1 MKLQHLLISLLVTI
15 LIVIV
20 AGLFSG
26 IYIQS
31 YIKELF
37 RMNKEL
43 QEENYY
49 MAEFE
54 FKMLGLS
61 YLLDKGHYYSALQK
75 LHELHSQMESREGLF
90 KIPEFKNKNEELEF
104 YLNLQ
109 NPKTGAFM
117 DDSYPLNTYHEP
129 TINVLLHLDA
139 LAEEIQKPLKL
150 KYPLYYLDNFN
161 TSEKINTILEDW
173 STVGWLALR
182 FPQNSFHNV
191 RDLLILARDAKH
203 HDVEEFDLVIQKHNF
218 YNFTPE
224 WKHNMLQWFYDHQD
238 PTTGIWGPKLKN
250 GELAKIDLGNTASI
264 LKTFVD
270 NGGNNIYHEFPLRYD
285 NELFKTILSELVSEP
300 PENEDDLDR
309 WHEWGLKTPKGLRTL
324 TRYLWKNASQA
335 NKQNAKKLIERYI
348 KVKFEKFYI
357 PREGAFS
364 YYPYGEIATLDGT
377 AGGFSSLNEFGALS
391 SEKQTKLWGKPA
403 INIKDLGYISVPE
416 LQAENFNWINNPN
429 INSVRIYIKNPNY
442 DDLTS
447 NVYRLFYPKKT
458 KVIDIVELMPKI
470 KKWVDKTDQTI
481 GNWVSK
487 EQLKKQLKQ
496 IEIEE
501 IPIHNNIPF
510 NYLNQDFKEHR
521 KLIIIGFDILQ
532 IPRFQITINLAK

>member
-1 MKLQHLLISLLVTI
+1 
-15 LIVIV
+15 
-20 AGLFSG
+20 
-26 IYIQS
+26 
-31 YIKELF
+31 
-37 RMNKEL
+37 MNKEL

-90 KIPEFKNKNEELEF
+90 KIPEFKNKNEELDF

-182 FPQNSFHNV
+182 FPQTSFHNV

-250 GELAKIDLGNTASI
+250 GELAKIDLSNTASI

-285 NELFKTILSELVSEP
+285 NELFKTILSELDSEP

-391 SEKQTKLWGKPA
+391 SKKQTKLWGKPA
-403 INIKDLGYISVPE
+403 INIKDLGNKSVPE
-416 LQAENFNWINNPN
+416 LQAENFKWINNPN
-429 INSVRIYIKNPNY
+429 INSVRVYIKNPNY
-442 DDLTS
+442 DDLSS

-496 IEIEE
+496 IEIED

-532 IPRFQITINLAK
+532 IPRFQITINLAN